1 MWKQILKF
9 DDIVVNRVGDADA
22 RASFDPETNALIL
35 NLNHMADNYKGLRDI
50 SDRDMIR
57 MLKEAVQNPLEETE
71 FTNFDKKNIEYMNET
86 MGNTL
91 TQLKNEIREKR
102 DYTSREMELILA
114 KFKRLVNR
122 FIFDNTDYRIEGTGD
137 LESIIG
143 TLSHEGT
150 HYGQSTI
157 PELREKLNNTVD
169 NLVKIM
175 AAGIKELG
183 SKKILN
189 VFNNMFNQPEI
200 NLEEDF
206 FNELSKYLVE
216 LAMLTATMEVQPALM
231 ERYGESPSLLAN
243 RILADYVEPQLK
255 RFIENLLEIFENLG
269 TEVDKNNL
277 IKVIRFAQ
285 NEIMLKIGKLLDNI
299 KYVKKS
305 WEAVVGFDDIN
316 KGGDNF
322 KREKEQGLH
331 GWFQRRG
338 GKGKAKGWI
347 SCASCGKKDGPKPCG
362 RKDASKGRKRRCRPT
377 CAACKTYKRRKG
389 SP

>member
-1 MWKQILKF
+1 MWEQILKF